1 MLQAMSFFKDA
12 IMGMVIGITLKLVLQ
27 APFLA
32 IFSTSGALLATGA
45 AFIGIAIF
53 YLWRLRVRINL
64 SVVEVLNQIKGIT
77 LLSSAMGIATWLVNH
92 FLRRTI
98 LSPEISIVHQV
109 AQIVIVAGVG
119 VAVYVIGG
127 LRFKLLDTLLGD
139 KAKMLRAKLGMGRY
153 DK

>member
-1 MLQAMSFFKDA
+1 
-12 IMGMVIGITLKLVLQ
+12 
-27 APFLA
+27 
-32 IFSTSGALLATGA
+32 
-45 AFIGIAIF
+45 
-53 YLWRLRVRINL
+53 
-64 SVVEVLNQIKGIT
+64 
-77 LLSSAMGIATWLVNH
+77 
-92 FLRRTI
+92 RTI

>member
-1 MLQAMSFFKDA
+1 M
-12 IMGMVIGITLKLVLQ
+12 
-27 APFLA
+27 
-32 IFSTSGALLATGA
+32 
-45 AFIGIAIF
+45 
-53 YLWRLRVRINL
+53 
-64 SVVEVLNQIKGIT
+64 
-77 LLSSAMGIATWLVNH
+77 
-92 FLRRTI
+92 
-98 LSPEISIVHQV
+98 HQV